1 MKGNESEERE
11 KMKDK
16 RKKILFIHHGIS
28 NAGAARSLYFLIEQ
42 IDREKYEPYIMYCCD
57 EKGNRELFRSL
68 GVPMYYE
75 KYMAAWHGSVV
86 SGMGPAVLEQNIHYA
101 ISTYISMRKRIRKID
116 PDLVHLNSTCL
127 WIQAKAIKKY
137 NPEIPIVCHVR
148 EPLLNGIWGD
158 ILRRGCNKYVDEF
171 IAIEK
176 YDALSLGKTD
186 KPVNI
191 IYNFVDFSIYYTGVK
206 SDCLRRELHIGEN
219 EIIFLYLARVTK
231 QNGALEML
239 RALDSYLYSEK
250 KVHLCIVGADLN
262 RKNKYSKQVL
272 QEAEKFKNVHV
283 LPFRKD
289 VSHVISSSDVMLVP
303 FQEPHFAR
311 SIIEAAA
318 MGVPSIATD
327 IPGPQELIKD
337 GETGYLVDRV
347 LDGLEEKCRLLAK
360 DAELRKKMGSNAERY
375 ARENFDAEKNASRTF
390 EVYKK
395 LLEQKQ

>member
-1 MKGNESEERE
+1 
-11 KMKDK
+11 
-16 RKKILFIHHGIS
+16 
-28 NAGAARSLYFLIEQ
+28 
-42 IDREKYEPYIMYCCD
+42 
-57 EKGNRELFRSL
+57 
-68 GVPMYYE
+68 
-75 KYMAAWHGSVV
+75 
-86 SGMGPAVLEQNIHYA
+86 
-101 ISTYISMRKRIRKID
+101 
-116 PDLVHLNSTCL
+116 
-127 WIQAKAIKKY
+127 
-137 NPEIPIVCHVR
+137 
-148 EPLLNGIWGD
+148 
-158 ILRRGCNKYVDEF
+158 
-171 IAIEK
+171 
-176 YDALSLGKTD
+176 
-186 KPVNI
+186 
-191 IYNFVDFSIYYTGVK
+191 
-206 SDCLRRELHIGEN
+206 
-219 EIIFLYLARVTK
+219 
-231 QNGALEML
+231 ML
-239 RALDSYLYSEK
+239 RALDSYLHSEK
-250 KVHLCIVGADLN
+250 NVHLCIVGADLN

-272 QEAEKFKNVHV
+272 QTAEKFKNVHV

-347 LDGLEEKCRLLAK
+347 LDDLEEKCRFMAK